1 MSNYSINKKIL
12 VTRKSDGKQREYD
25 SIVEASNDLGI
36 SRAVISRSVNN
47 AFHYSHRYG
56 YKKNKDGTISIHS
69 KHIEYDFELIEGEPV
84 AELWCE
90 TDPDVPPFKAKS
102 HSKAVSMLGCSKA
115 TYYKRMHEAI
125 IGEPHPIPIMDK
137 EGRNW
142 LIVFNK
148 KETGFKS
155 NIKRLQD

>member
-25 SIVEASNDLGI
+25 SIIEASNDLGI
-36 SRAVISRSVNN
+36 SRAVISRAVNN
-47 AFHYSHRYG
+47 AFHYAHRYG
-56 YKKNKDGTISIHS
+56 YRKNKDGTISIHS
-69 KHIEYDFELIEGEPV
+69 KYIEYDFELIEGEPV

-90 TDPDVPPFKAKS
+90 TDPDLPPFKAKS

-115 TYYKRMHEAI
+115 TYYKRMHEAT
-125 IGEPHPIPIMDK
+125 IGEPHPLPIMDK
-137 EGRNW
+137 EGRQW
-142 LIVFNK
+142 LVVFNT
-148 KETGFKS
+148 KEREMKT

>member
-25 SIVEASNDLGI
+25 SINEASADLGI
-36 SRAVISRSVNN
+36 SRSVISRAVNN
-47 AFHYSHRYG
+47 EFHYSHRYG

-69 KHIEYDFELIEGEPV
+69 KYCEYDFELIEGQPV

-90 TDPDVPPFKAKS
+90 TDPELPCFKAKS
-102 HSKAVSMLGCSKA
+102 HSKAISMLGCSKA
-115 TYYKRMHEAI
+115 TYYKRMHDAT
-125 IGEPHPIPIMDK
+125 IGEPCRLPIMDR
-137 EGRNW
+137 EGRQW
-142 LIVFNK
+142 LVVFNT

-155 NIKRLQD
+155 NIKRLQN